1 MDASRYGD
9 PFVFASF
16 RSLCSW
22 LAEETSCLKQEVIDL
37 LPFLVGYAR
46 HHLQGAA
53 AEQSLSDWMAKASV
67 TEEGGAWTGGEALR

>member
-22 LAEETSCLKQEVIDL
+22 LAEETSCLKQEVMDL
-37 LPFLVGYAR
+37 LPFLVGYAQ
-46 HHLQGAA
+46 HHLQGGAD
-53 AEQSLSDWMAKASV
+53 EQNLSDWMAQMSV
-67 TEEGGAWTGGEALR
+67 NEEGGAWTGGEPLR